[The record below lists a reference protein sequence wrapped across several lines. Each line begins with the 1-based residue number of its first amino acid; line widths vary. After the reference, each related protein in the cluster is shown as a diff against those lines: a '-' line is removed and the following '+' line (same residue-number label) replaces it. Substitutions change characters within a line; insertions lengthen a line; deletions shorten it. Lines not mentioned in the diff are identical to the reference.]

1 MKLAQDVYTR
11 LQQRLIHECRN
22 MRSARQEME
31 QLSDAYF
38 RYVDLEGQLET
49 SHHRTSIILGLLG
62 PAHVEEIMGAT
73 GRDCLAEFPAPEE
86 LRKKLRLWRAVRE
99 YLRMAGE
106 SKVGDIQKFLNGLGM
121 ENVTRQAIESAMK
134 RHDDWFEIE
143 KKGHE
148 RYVKLKK

>member
-1 MKLAQDVYTR
+1 
-11 LQQRLIHECRN
+11 
-22 MRSARQEME
+22 MRSARQEIE
-31 QLSDAYF
+31 QLAAAYF
-38 RYVDLEGQLET
+38 RYMDLDRQFET
-49 SHHRTSIILGLLG
+49 SRHRTSIILGLLG
-62 PAHVEEIMGAT
+62 PAHVAETMGAI
-73 GRDCLAEFPAPEE
+73 GADCLAEFPAPEE

-106 SKVGDIQKFLNGLGM
+106 SKVGDVQEFLNGLGM

-134 RHDDWFEIE
+134 RHADWFEIT